1 MTALPNIRSTFG
13 PKRRAKNSLSD
24 SSSTPIGLLLRRKV
38 SAIIAGAIMDEVYGA
53 FRIDNGDAG
62 KRVSPGRPGMCKKRS
77 LAAGEDL

>member
-1 MTALPNIRSTFG
+1 MRREETPSTKSG
-13 PKRRAKNSLSD
+13 CSMNLEAMACS
-24 SSSTPIGLLLRRKV
+24 RRKV